1 MRRDVLTAW
10 LFGAALVVALLLHP
24 PLAPS
29 APAQTF
35 QDAFINPLTPNGSST
50 CPGLS
55 GSFGPRLSAICDIAG
70 SGGASAGT
78 ASLSIDTRGEG
89 EEQRILKRL
98 RERRDGGGSGGAGDS
113 MGLRGLS
120 LFVSGDYQSFEK
132 GVTRFEPGYDRDTWG
147 GTVGADYSFG
157 GRAIVGLAF
166 NYSHA
171 AGTFKRQG
179 GTFDTTAYSPILY
192 GSVLPAPNLFVDLL
206 AGYTRR
212 DYTVD
217 RRYNFTNL
225 NVSIPTAIAHGD
237 TNGNEFKTGV
247 NAGYDFVAGRLT
259 AGPRVGFNFRENQ
272 IDSYAERGGTG
283 LELAYD
289 KQHQT
294 SFTSNVGA
302 FASMAISTGIG
313 VIVPQATFEWVH
325 EFQDN
330 QRVIYFHF
338 VEDLGGTKLRFQ
350 TDAPDRDYFNA
361 GVGVVLVLPGG
372 LSPFFNFRQFFGYR
386 SQSSQTFT
394 VGLRFAF

>member
-1 MRRDVLTAW
+1 MTTRDVLSAW
-10 LFGAALVVALLLHP
+10 RLAVALAAALLL
-24 PLAPS
+24 LSAVTPS
-29 APAQTF
+29 AKAQTF
-35 QDAFINPLTPNGSST
+35 QDVFVNALTSDGSD
-50 CPGLS
+50 CQDLKPPY
-55 GSFGPRLSAICDIAG
+55 GPRLGAIC
-70 SGGASAGT
+70 GGGVGGAGT
-78 ASLSIDTRGEG
+78 ASLSIDTRGEA

-98 RERRDGGGSGGAGDS
+98 RERRDGGGSGGAGDA

-120 LFVSGDYQSFEK
+120 LFVSSDYESFEK
-132 GVTRFEPGYDRDTWG
+132 GVTRFEPGYERDTWS
-147 GTVGADYSFG
+147 GTIGADYSFG

-171 AGTFKRQG
+171 AGTFTRRG

-212 DYTVD
+212 DYTVA
-217 RRYNFTNL
+217 RRYNFANSG
-225 NVSIPTAIAHGD
+225 VSIPVAVAHGD

-259 AGPRVGFNFRENQ
+259 AGPRVGFNFRENH
-272 IDSYAERGGTG
+272 IDAYAERGDTG

-289 KQHQT
+289 KQHRT

-313 VIVPQATFEWVH
+313 VVVPQATLEWVH

-350 TDAPDRDYFNA
+350 TDTPDRDYFNA

-386 SQSSQTFT
+386 SQSSHTFT
-394 VGLRFAF
+394 VGLRVAF

>member
-1 MRRDVLTAW
+1 MTTRDVLTAW
-10 LFGAALVVALLLHP
+10 RLGVALAAALLLLLP
-24 PLAPS
+24 SLARS
-29 APAQTF
+29 VQAQTF
-35 QDAFINPLTPNGSST
+35 QEAFVNALTSDSST
-50 CPGLS
+50 CLGL
-55 GSFGPRLSAICDIAG
+55 GGPYGPRLAAICAAG
-70 SGGASAGT
+70 SGAAAS
-78 ASLSIDTRGEG
+78 ASLSIDTRGEA
-89 EEQRILKRL
+89 EEQRILRRL
-98 RERRDGGGSGGAGDS
+98 RERRDGGGAGGADDA

-120 LFVSGDYQSFEK
+120 LFVSSDYESFEK

-157 GRAIVGLAF
+157 GKAIVGLAF

-171 AGTFKRQG
+171 DGTFSRHG
-179 GTFDTTAYSPILY
+179 GTFETTAYSPLLY
-192 GSVLPAPNLFVDLL
+192 GSVLPAPNFFVDLL

-212 DYTVD
+212 DYTIA
-217 RRYNFTNL
+217 RRYSFANSG
-225 NVSIPTAIAHGD
+225 VSIPVAVAHGD

-259 AGPRVGFNFRENQ
+259 AGPRVGFNFRENH
-272 IDSYAERGGTG
+272 IDSYAERGDTG

-289 KQHQT
+289 KQHRT

-302 FASMAISTGIG
+302 FASLAISTGIG
-313 VIVPQATFEWVH
+313 VVVPQATLEWVH

-338 VEDLGGTKLRFQ
+338 VEDLGGTRLRFQ
-350 TDAPDRDYFNA
+350 TDTPDRDYFNA
-361 GVGVVLVLPGG
+361 GAGVVLILPRG

-386 SQSSQTFT
+386 RQSSQTFT